1 MILCHLPESVWGPLD
16 ITDVLVRC
24 LNNTTGMDLT
34 LEDTK
39 KTAERIWNLIR
50 AFSVREGYKREN
62 DTLPKRFMEEPIKTG
77 PSKGMVISQE
87 MLDYMLDQYYDFRGW
102 DRETGIPTR
111 ERLLELGLKDIADD
125 MEKYK

>member
-1 MILCHLPESVWGPLD
+1 
-16 ITDVLVRC
+16 
-24 LNNTTGMDLT
+24 
-34 LEDTK
+34 
-39 KTAERIWNLIR
+39 
-50 AFSVREGYKREN
+50 
-62 DTLPKRFMEEPIKTG
+62 MEEPIKTG

-111 ERLLELGLKDIADD
+111 ERLLELDLKDIADD